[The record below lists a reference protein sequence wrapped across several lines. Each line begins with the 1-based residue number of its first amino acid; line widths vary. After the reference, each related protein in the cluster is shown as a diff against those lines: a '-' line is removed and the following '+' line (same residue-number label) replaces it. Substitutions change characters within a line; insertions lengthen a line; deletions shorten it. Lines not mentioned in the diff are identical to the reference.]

1 MALKD
6 RPDVIKS
13 KPKKPSGDYKKF
25 AIQKY
30 PSNVSDF
37 YMSGGGGSKKFID
50 KNTKIVSIGSC
61 FAENIARFLRAH
73 KYNYI
78 NTEKGSG
85 YFSANWGIVFNSSSI
100 RQIFEYSF
108 GLFHPKVQWWEREKG
123 RMQDPYRRDIIYP
136 KGVHNQKRIAHY
148 AASRQALEKADV
160 IIITLGLTEVWRDKR
175 DGATFWRVPPMH
187 LYDPDIYTFHSMTV
201 NEVFQD
207 LLRIRFLLDR
217 FNKKCHLIITVSP
230 VPFQA
235 TYREDCDAVTAN
247 VFSKAVSSVAAID
260 FASELRDRNVS
271 YFPSFEYVRY
281 GFKNPYIAD
290 GRHIKRPV
298 VNQMMKFFESMF
310 CK

>member
-1 MALKD
+1 
-6 RPDVIKS
+6 
-13 KPKKPSGDYKKF
+13 
-25 AIQKY
+25 
-30 PSNVSDF
+30 
-37 YMSGGGGSKKFID
+37 
-50 KNTKIVSIGSC
+50 
-61 FAENIARFLRAH
+61 
-73 KYNYI
+73 
-78 NTEKGSG
+78 
-85 YFSANWGIVFNSSSI
+85 
-100 RQIFEYSF
+100 
-108 GLFHPKVQWWEREKG
+108 
-123 RMQDPYRRDIIYP
+123 
-136 KGVHNQKRIAHY
+136 
-148 AASRQALEKADV
+148 
-160 IIITLGLTEVWRDKR
+160 
-175 DGATFWRVPPMH
+175 
-187 LYDPDIYTFHSMTV
+187 MTV